1 MKSREK
7 GKLELKPCRERGRKS
22 QMCYTEVNFCLEMKK
37 RIEKNFQVSVFG

>member
-7 GKLELKPCRERGRKS
+7 GKLELKACRERGRKS
-22 QMCYTEVNFCLEMKK
+22 QMCYTEVNFCLQMKK